1 MSAVDTRDGTTTSAP
16 AAGPEPA
23 AGEPRTPAEERSQ
36 LEERRRDA
44 YRVG

>member
-1 MSAVDTRDGTTTSAP
+1 MSAGEATETPAPP
-16 AAGPEPA
+16 AAGPEPP
-23 AGEPRTPAEERSQ
+23 AGEAGARVDDRAK